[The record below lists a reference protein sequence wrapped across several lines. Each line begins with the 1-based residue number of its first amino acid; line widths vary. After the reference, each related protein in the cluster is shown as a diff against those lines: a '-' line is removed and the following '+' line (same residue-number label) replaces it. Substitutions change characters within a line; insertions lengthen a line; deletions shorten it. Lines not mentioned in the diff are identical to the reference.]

1 VSKLQT
7 ISKNIVFLQLSIFQY
22 FTKSIFLVCQTGSF
36 AMQKSGFYR
45 TKTIVISFNTAA
57 FEKQKRIFGFSTM
70 LLLFRKN
77 IRLFPKCQNT
87 RLRTSH
93 FILA

>member
-1 VSKLQT
+1 M
-7 ISKNIVFLQLSIFQY
+7 QLSLSQH
-22 FTKSIFLVCQTGSF
+22 FTKSILLVCQTGSF
-36 AMQKSGFYR
+36 AMQKSGFYQ
-45 TKTIVISFNTAA
+45 TKPIVLSFNTAA
-57 FEKQKRIFGFSTM
+57 FEKQKRIFGFST
-70 LLLFRKN
+70 LFLLFRKN